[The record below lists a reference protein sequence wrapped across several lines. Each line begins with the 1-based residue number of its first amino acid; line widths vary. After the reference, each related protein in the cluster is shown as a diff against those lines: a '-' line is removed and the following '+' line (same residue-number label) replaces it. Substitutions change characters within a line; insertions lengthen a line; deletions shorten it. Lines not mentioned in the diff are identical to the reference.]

1 MLEALRNVT
10 PRLRKLVLVTHITFS
25 VGWLGAVVSFFALSI
40 AGLTSD
46 DPDLVRSAYL
56 AMNLIGSFIIVPMSF
71 AALAT
76 GLVQAL
82 GSPWGL
88 VRHYWV
94 LVKFAL
100 AIFAGTALLMHQF
113 TAVAEAAKL
122 VSGIGSGTT
131 RGAEL
136 GQVGIQ
142 LVAASGLAMLVLL
155 TATTLAV
162 YKPWGLTRYGRR
174 MQQQR
179 RKALGQADEQ
189 AVGDGPGLPVGLKIF
204 LTVIAAL
211 VSVFVVLHLAGRGLG
226 THGML

>member
-1 MLEALRNVT
+1 MA
-10 PRLRKLVLVTHITFS
+10 PRLRKLVLAAHISLS

-46 DPDLVRSAYL
+46 DAELVRSAYL
-56 AMNLIGSFIIVPMSF
+56 AMNLIGSFIIVPMSL

-88 VRHYWV
+88 LRHYWV
-94 LVKFAL
+94 LVKFTL

-113 TAVAEAAKL
+113 TAVAQAARL
-122 VSGIGSGTT
+122 VSGIASGTA
-131 RGAEL
+131 RSEDL
-136 GQVGIQ
+136 VQVGTQ
-142 LVAASGLAMLVLL
+142 LVAASGFAMLVLL

-174 MQQQR
+174 ILRER
-179 RKALGQADEQ
+179 RKAPQQANDQ
-189 AVGDGPGLPVGLKIF
+189 MTGDAPGLPWGLKIF
-204 LTVIAAL
+204 LAVIGAL
-211 VSVFVVLHLAGRGLG
+211 VAVFVALHLAGRGLG